1 MVLPKVY
8 LGDFMDKE
16 RQLYDKFVD
25 VLSDRLDEDPSPKDL
40 EVVMK
45 FLQNNNIQATQQHKG
60 LNTLTQKATSLPF
73 EDEDE
78 LPTERNLKRI
88 K

>member
-1 MVLPKVY
+1 
-8 LGDFMDKE
+8 MDKE

-25 VLSDRLDEDPSPKDL
+25 VLSDRLDGEPSPKDL

-45 FLQNNNIQATQQHKG
+45 FLQNNNIQATTKHKG
-60 LNTLTQKATSLPF
+60 LNDLAKKTTDLPF

-78 LPTERNLKRI
+78 LPTLRI
-88 K
+88 VK

>member
-1 MVLPKVY
+1 
-8 LGDFMDKE
+8 MDKE

-60 LNTLTQKATSLPF
+60 LNTLITSKPAIPNIQEVIKHTLP
-73 EDEDE
+73 
-78 LPTERNLKRI
+78 LILKGNCE
-88 K
+88 